1 MGSLKKIALF
11 KQGFGLFI
19 HQFNVETDKSVSI
32 QSSPDQMNEIQSSLT
47 VLDMGGGH
55 INSIACEN
63 DNAMGLFKINLQGS
77 GTRTVQVLY
86 VVSTPPWEMTY
97 RLMVPDQ
104 PGKARGLLQG
114 MAIVHRTG
122 AEPWENVD
130 LTLKSAR
137 PHLNFE
143 TEKQEDGMFY
153 EYHIPH
159 PVSVSENGYVMIPV
173 MDESVDCENILVFH
187 APEQNIYPTVGII
200 LSNTT
205 SNPLA
210 PGPITIFQKDAFG
223 GQSLLP
229 TLHPGQRHLLCYANT
244 QECEVRLDQKP
255 GGEAVREVR
264 IKDGELILEL
274 DGMMMDTYEIQNR
287 TTRKKEM
294 VIEHPRMAGQ
304 KLQKPRN
311 PFESTEKA
319 WRFRI
324 SVPPDIA
331 IQFQIESTIRDRKTI
346 RLAEIT
352 GEHISALVAKGYLD
366 EGVEKQLRGALSI
379 RDSIN
384 QKEMDNSRRSEQ
396 ERAFQ
401 ESLQKISYV
410 KDMSNPVENNL

>member
-19 HQFNVETDKSVSI
+19 HQFNVENDKSVNI
-32 QSSPDQMNEIQSSLT
+32 QASPEHINEIQSSLT
-47 VLDMGGGH
+47 VLDMGGGR

-63 DNAMGLFKINLQGS
+63 DKAMGLFKINLLGS
-77 GTRTVQVLY
+77 GTRTVQVSY
-86 VVSTPPWEMTY
+86 IVSTPPWEMTY
-97 RLMVPDQ
+97 RLMVPDM
-104 PGKARGLLQG
+104 PGKTRGLLQG
-114 MAIVHRTG
+114 IAIVHRTG

-159 PVSVSENGYVMIPV
+159 PVSVSENGSVMIPI
-173 MDESVDCENILVFH
+173 MDESVDCENILVFQTS
-187 APEQNIYPTVGII
+187 EQNIYPTVGII
-200 LSNTT
+200 LYNTT

-210 PGPITIFQKDAFG
+210 QGPITIFQKDAFG

-229 TLHPGQRHLLCYANT
+229 TLHAGQRHLLCYANT
-244 QECEVRLDQKP
+244 QECEVRLIQKP
-255 GGEAVREVR
+255 GGETVRDVR

-274 DGMMMDTYEIQNR
+274 ERMMTDTYEIQNR

-294 VIEHPRMAGQ
+294 VIEHPRMEGQ
-304 KLQKPRN
+304 KLRSPRN
-311 PFESTEKA
+311 PYESTENT

-331 IQFQIESTIRDRKTI
+331 IQFQIESTLEIRHEYK
-346 RLAEIT
+346 
-352 GEHISALVAKGYLD
+352 ISALTAEQISDFVANGYLNS
-366 EGVEKQLRGALSI
+366 ETEKMLRSA
-379 RDSIN
+379 IN
-384 QKEMDNSRRSEQ
+384 PSPKTS
-396 ERAFQ
+396 
-401 ESLQKISYV
+401 
-410 KDMSNPVENNL
+410 